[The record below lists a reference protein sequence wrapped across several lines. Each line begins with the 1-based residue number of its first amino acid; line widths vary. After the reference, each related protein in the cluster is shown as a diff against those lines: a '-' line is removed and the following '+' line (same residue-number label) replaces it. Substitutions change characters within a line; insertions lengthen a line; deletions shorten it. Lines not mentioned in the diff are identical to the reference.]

1 MPFISNKGPPF
12 EAVLAICRVMAVER
26 ELLVLNARAKNW
38 CVLNCGC
45 DAHSGLFI
53 DQWEENL
60 FTTVNILLK
69 SIEWGYLL
77 ICWAS
82 ADRRRPFW
90 NLALIRQRSM
100 QKVANKSNWFLHG
113 WASDSDT
120 LLILIILNQDG
131 CPLDQDAKSLSH
143 EWFTRKRNESL
154 PSRLNRTGCSA
165 WNR

>member
-1 MPFISNKGPPF
+1 MPFISNEGPPF
-12 EAVLAICRVMAVER
+12 EAVLAIRRVMAVER

-38 CVLNCGC
+38 RVLNCGC
-45 DAHSGLFI
+45 DAHGRLFI

-100 QKVANKSNWFLHG
+100 QKVANKINWFLHG

-131 CPLDQDAKSLSH
+131 CPLDQYVLSSQRDQITH
-143 EWFTRKRNESL
+143 
-154 PSRLNRTGCSA
+154 RTPGS
-165 WNR
+165 